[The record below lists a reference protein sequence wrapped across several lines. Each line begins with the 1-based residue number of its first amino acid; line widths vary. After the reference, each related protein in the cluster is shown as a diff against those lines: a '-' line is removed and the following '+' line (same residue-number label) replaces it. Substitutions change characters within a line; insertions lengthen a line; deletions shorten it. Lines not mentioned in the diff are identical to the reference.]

1 MLFKSASFKL
11 QKKKKKFWR
20 IKLLK
25 FYRFLKYPVG
35 WTSTPRIDVFIVSKS
50 TGMSMENKN

>member
-11 QKKKKKFWR
+11 QKKKKNWE
-20 IKLLK
+20 KLLK